1 MNIWLEALRKGI
13 RFQYKGIIS
22 TEDLFELDT
31 KDLQGL
37 YRMYSRE
44 YKDLTE
50 DVLDPSI
57 ENQEANEAMLRRDII
72 RGVYSIKLSE
82 QMARQDAQ
90 AKEEARQELLSIMA
104 EKQKDE
110 LKDLSMEEL
119 QAKLDNL

>member
-37 YRMYSRE
+37 YRIYSKE
-44 YKDLTE
+44 YKELTE

-57 ENQEANEAMLRRDII
+57 EGDEAKEAMLRRDII
-72 RGVYSIKLSE
+72 REVYSIKLAE
-82 QMARQDAQ
+82 KMARQDAQ
-90 AKEEARQELLSIMA
+90 AKEEARQELLSVMA

-119 QAKLDNL
+119 QARLDSL